1 MTGEALQAYHGRMR
15 RVLDHI
21 DAHLDADLSVEALS
35 GVAAFS
41 RFHFHRQFSALFGLS
56 VGRYV
61 QQARLKRA
69 AQRLAFRTD
78 PITQIALDTGYGPEA
93 FSRAFRQ
100 LTGQTPSAFRRAPSW
115 RPWQE
120 AYGPFDHA
128 RSKLMQD
135 PADDQVAL
143 VEFPETPVAV
153 LTHRGDPAA
162 DGDTI
167 RRFIAWRKRVGLG
180 PSGSATFN
188 ILYDDPETTPPE
200 TYRLDLC
207 AATTAP
213 IAPNDEGV
221 VAGVIPA
228 GRCARLRVIG
238 GGERLR
244 PAVLWLYGDWLPR
257 SGEETRDF
265 PVFARRVSFYP
276 DVAEGEAV
284 TDVFLPLR

>member
-1 MTGEALQAYHGRMR
+1 VTGEALQAYHDRMR

-21 DAHLDADLSVEALS
+21 DAHLDADLSVERLS

-69 AQRLAFRTD
+69 AHRLAFRTD
-78 PITQIALDTGYGPEA
+78 PITRIALDGGYEPEA

-100 LTGQTPSAFRRAPSW
+100 LTGQTPSEFRRQPSW

-120 AYGPFDHA
+120 AYGPFEQA
-128 RSKLMQD
+128 RSLIMSN
-135 PADDQVAL
+135 PTDDQVAL
-143 VEFPETPVAV
+143 VDFPETPVAV

-167 RRFIAWRKRVGLG
+167 RRFIAWRRRVGLS
-180 PSGSATFN
+180 PKLSATFN
-188 ILYDDPETTPPE
+188 IFHDDPDTTPPE
-200 TYRLDLC
+200 AYRLDLC
-207 AATTAP
+207 AATRAP

-244 PAVLWLYGDWLPR
+244 PAALWLYGDWLPR
-257 SGEETRDF
+257 SGEEPRDF
-265 PVFARRVSFYP
+265 PVFAQRVSFFP